1 MTTQTQ
7 ELLDCGHVESPHSSI
22 TNGYGTTADGKR
34 HCYDCCAEQDRQQM
48 RETGRATLYLA
59 GENVTNWLGSLK
71 IRVMRQTE
79 GRHNIA
85 GVRYDVWFR
94 FEGES
99 WHGTQYGDFTQI
111 VHCKRIK

>member
-1 MTTQTQ
+1 MSTQTIK
-7 ELLDCGHVESPHSSI
+7 LDCGH
-22 TNGYGTTADGKR
+22 TGAYGTWEDGR
-34 HCYDCCAEQDRQQM
+34 RLCYACCGDMDRQYM
-48 RETGRATLYLA
+48 RDNGRIILYLA
-59 GENVTNWLGSLK
+59 DGNVTNWPGTLSLP
-71 IRVMRQTE
+71 VMRQRK
-79 GRHNIA
+79 GRHNMA